1 MNNDDFL
8 GKTSEVLNGLI
19 DSIEKGIKDLQK
31 EAGSVGSGVFRGTPF
46 GTDFFKKAEQQA
58 ETKTEGPAPF
68 RGEKGSIPA
77 SRIEYA
83 GYITIIC
90 ELPGC
95 TKGDL
100 KLDYSKDQLVIRAT
114 KKKPETDG
122 RPTLFEDDRKYGT
135 FERVF
140 IVGKVDAST
149 IKASFKDGLLT
160 INCRRAEDNGV
171 GISIE

>member
-31 EAGSVGSGVFRGTPF
+31 EAGSVGSGVFGGTPF
-46 GTDFFKKAEQQA
+46 GTDFLKRAEEAASRKA
-58 ETKTEGPAPF
+58 EGPAPF
-68 RGEKGSIPA
+68 RGEKSTIPA
-77 SRIEYA
+77 TRIDYTD
-83 GYITIIC
+83 YITIVC
-90 ELPGC
+90 ELPCC

-114 KKKPETDG
+114 KRKPEPEG
-122 RPTLFEDDRKYGT
+122 RPTLHMDDRKYGT
-135 FERVF
+135 FERTF
-140 IVGKVDAST
+140 IVGKVDAAS

-160 INCRRAEDNGV
+160 INCRRAEDSSI
-171 GISIE
+171 GISIN

>member
-31 EAGSVGSGVFRGTPF
+31 EAGPAMFRGTPF
-46 GTDFFKKAEQQA
+46 GTDFLKRAEEA
-58 ETKTEGPAPF
+58 AGRNAEGPAPF
-68 RGEKGSIPA
+68 RGEKSTIPA
-77 SRIEYA
+77 TRIDYA
-83 GYITIIC
+83 SHITIVC

-114 KKKPETDG
+114 KRKPEPEG
-122 RPTLFEDDRKYGT
+122 RPTLHMDDRKYGT
-135 FERVF
+135 FERTF
-140 IVGKVDAST
+140 IVGKLDAST

-160 INCRRAEDNGV
+160 INALRAEDSSV
-171 GISIE
+171 GISID